1 LAEEVKIEYDDFG
14 FVKNRLCPQCGSS
27 QLRFSHKD
35 DVGTQW
41 FKCQKCGR
49 YCTLTKT
56 EERKRLEEAL
66 AKPGEPQPI
75 MLSHLNMIE
84 DPSLAG
90 KPVAVEA
97 LVSSTSVAYLC
108 PMEVKAYGSDDEGFD
123 ITTHKQIRPEDPL
136 NLQLISVNEAVKYRR
151 LKRFLGLSKD
161 ANIQEKGYRTVYRI
175 RVRPP
180 VFTLEKRGEKI
191 VDERGFEYKALDI
204 YVVAEKPIVFQPS
217 SLVRVEGTPLPN
229 PKTQQT
235 TLLAYKVDFPEENTT
250 FDKEKLNTLKEK
262 FRELSVSERV
272 CWILDNFE
280 RFSKIVGRR
289 NLAMAGFLAYFTPL
303 WVRFDGMLQR
313 GWGNI
318 LFCGDTTT
326 AKTETIRKLIMLLKA
341 GMLITAET
349 ATAVGLTGT
358 ATQVEKEGWFVDWGF
373 LVLLDRKL
381 LAVDGAHKLS
391 LSNWAA
397 LAEAERSGVVSIAKA
412 AKNTAYARTRQIKI
426 ANPVD
431 READKYSTKS
441 LSAFL
446 YPCQAIPTILDKT
459 SIARLDLAVFADQHD
474 VAPEEINKVQAEEPE
489 PELCFLAEALKWCW
503 SSQAQIEFTEEAA
516 KTIHDEAIG
525 LYKTFFYDE
534 IPLCSIDMKWKLAR
548 LSAALAFLT
557 LSTEDYNKITVT
569 KEHVNW
575 VAKFIQE
582 EYSKAGLNI
591 LAQTERHEALTLEDV
606 EALLLKIEGQLAN
619 VVDVE
624 TVCEVLK
631 FFVIRGRVT
640 RDEVMAKFGLAE
652 TKQLR
657 PLLATLTSEGLI
669 KAKRGFYPEPKLIQ
683 AYKASEGFNFTKLT
697 KVTKAGKEPPK
708 ILGED
713 KHESEKNDPSFSD
726 LGKLGNLGKM
736 EDLGPMDNA

>member
-66 AKPGEPQPI
+66 AKPKEPQPI

-108 PMEVKAYGSDDEGFD
+108 PMEVEASGSDDEGFD

-151 LKRFLGLSKD
+151 LKRFLGLSRD

-262 FRELSVSERV
+262 FEGLSFSERV
-272 CWILDNFE
+272 NWILDNFE

-326 AKTETIRKLIMLLKA
+326 AKTETIRRLIMLLKA

-373 LVLLDRKL
+373 LVLL
-381 LAVDGAHKLS
+381 GS
-391 LSNWAA
+391 
-397 LAEAERSGVVSIAKA
+397 
-412 AKNTAYARTRQIKI
+412 
-426 ANPVD
+426 
-431 READKYSTKS
+431 
-441 LSAFL
+441 
-446 YPCQAIPTILDKT
+446 
-459 SIARLDLAVFADQHD
+459 
-474 VAPEEINKVQAEEPE
+474 
-489 PELCFLAEALKWCW
+489 
-503 SSQAQIEFTEEAA
+503 
-516 KTIHDEAIG
+516 
-525 LYKTFFYDE
+525 
-534 IPLCSIDMKWKLAR
+534 
-548 LSAALAFLT
+548 
-557 LSTEDYNKITVT
+557 
-569 KEHVNW
+569 
-575 VAKFIQE
+575 
-582 EYSKAGLNI
+582 
-591 LAQTERHEALTLEDV
+591 
-606 EALLLKIEGQLAN
+606 
-619 VVDVE
+619 
-624 TVCEVLK
+624 
-631 FFVIRGRVT
+631 
-640 RDEVMAKFGLAE
+640 
-652 TKQLR
+652 
-657 PLLATLTSEGLI
+657 
-669 KAKRGFYPEPKLIQ
+669 
-683 AYKASEGFNFTKLT
+683 
-697 KVTKAGKEPPK
+697 
-708 ILGED
+708 
-713 KHESEKNDPSFSD
+713 
-726 LGKLGNLGKM
+726 
-736 EDLGPMDNA
+736 

>member
-1 LAEEVKIEYDDFG
+1 MAENVKIEYDEFG
-14 FVKNRLCPQCGSS
+14 FVKNRLCPHCSS
-27 QLRFSHKD
+27 PQLKFSHKD

-41 FKCQKCGR
+41 FKCQKCGQ

-66 AKPGEPQPI
+66 TKPGKPQPI

-84 DPSLAG
+84 DPSLSG
-90 KPVAVEA
+90 KPVVVDA

-108 PMEVKAYGSDDEGFD
+108 PKEVEASGSDEEDFD
-123 ITTHKQIRPEDPL
+123 ITAHKQISPEDPL

-161 ANIQEKGYRTVYRI
+161 TSIQEKDYRTVYRI

-180 VFTLEKRGEKI
+180 VFTLEKKGEKI

-217 SLVRVEGTPLPN
+217 SLIRIEGTPLPN

-250 FDKEKLNTLKEK
+250 FNKEKLNTLKEK

-289 NLAMAGFLAYFTPL
+289 NLAMAGFLAYFTPS

-446 YPCQAIPTILDKT
+446 YPCQALTTILDKT

-474 VAPEEINKVQAEEPE
+474 VAPEEINKVQAEEPRA
-489 PELCFLAEALKWCW
+489 C
-503 SSQAQIEFTEEAA
+503 
-516 KTIHDEAIG
+516 
-525 LYKTFFYDE
+525 
-534 IPLCSIDMKWKLAR
+534 
-548 LSAALAFLT
+548 LS
-557 LSTEDYNKITVT
+557 LS
-569 KEHVNW
+569 
-575 VAKFIQE
+575 
-582 EYSKAGLNI
+582 
-591 LAQTERHEALTLEDV
+591 
-606 EALLLKIEGQLAN
+606 
-619 VVDVE
+619 
-624 TVCEVLK
+624 
-631 FFVIRGRVT
+631 
-640 RDEVMAKFGLAE
+640 
-652 TKQLR
+652 
-657 PLLATLTSEGLI
+657 
-669 KAKRGFYPEPKLIQ
+669 
-683 AYKASEGFNFTKLT
+683 
-697 KVTKAGKEPPK
+697 
-708 ILGED
+708 
-713 KHESEKNDPSFSD
+713 
-726 LGKLGNLGKM
+726 
-736 EDLGPMDNA
+736 

>member
-1 LAEEVKIEYDDFG
+1 MAENVKIEYDEFG
-14 FVKNRLCPQCGSS
+14 FVKNRLCPHCSS
-27 QLRFSHKD
+27 PQLKFSHKD
-35 DVGTQW
+35 DVGPQW
-41 FKCQKCGR
+41 FKCQKCGQ

-66 AKPGEPQPI
+66 AKPGKPQPI

-84 DPSLAG
+84 DPSLSG
-90 KPVAVEA
+90 KPVVVDA

-108 PMEVKAYGSDDEGFD
+108 PKEVEASGSDEEDFD
-123 ITTHKQIRPEDPL
+123 ITAHKQISPEDPL

-161 ANIQEKGYRTVYRI
+161 ASIQEKGYRTVYRI

-217 SLVRVEGTPLPN
+217 SLIRIEGTPLPN

-235 TLLAYKVDFPEENTT
+235 TILAYKVDFPEENTT
-250 FDKEKLNTLKEK
+250 FDEEKLNTLQEK
-262 FRELSVSERV
+262 FKGLSVSERV

-289 NLAMAGFLAYFTPL
+289 NFAMAGLLAYFTPL

-381 LAVDGAHKLS
+381 MAVDGAHKLS

-412 AKNTAYARTRQIKI
+412 AKNAAYARTRQIKI

-431 READKYSTKS
+431 READRYSTKS

-489 PELCFLAEALKWCW
+489 PELWFLAEALKWCW
-503 SSQAQIEFTEEAA
+503 SGQAQIEFTEKAVY
-516 KTIHDEAIG
+516 TIHNEAIE
-525 LYKTFFYDE
+525 LYRTFFYDE

-557 LSTEDYNKITVT
+557 LSTEDYTKVTVT
-569 KEHVNW
+569 KEHVDL
-575 VAKFIQE
+575 VAKFIRE

-606 EALLLKIEGQLAN
+606 ETLLLKIEGQLAN
-619 VVDVE
+619 VVDAE
-624 TVCEVLK
+624 TVCDILR

-669 KAKRGFYPEPKLIQ
+669 KARKGFYSEPKLIQ

-697 KVTKAGKEPPK
+697 KVTKDGKEPPK
-708 ILGED
+708 
-713 KHESEKNDPSFSD
+713 F
-726 LGKLGNLGKM
+726 
-736 EDLGPMDNA
+736 